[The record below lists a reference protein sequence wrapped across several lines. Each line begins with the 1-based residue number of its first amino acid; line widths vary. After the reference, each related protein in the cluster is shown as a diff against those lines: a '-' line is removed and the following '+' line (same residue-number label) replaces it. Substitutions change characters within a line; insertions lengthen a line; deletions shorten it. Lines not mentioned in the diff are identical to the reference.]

1 MRDNNLLRLQM
12 AHSSRSRVFYPLQNI
27 NLQSDFCADLG
38 SSTDLTGFLRVRS
51 KGALWPLYLN
61 QSIPS

>member
-1 MRDNNLLRLQM
+1 MLDNHLCFQT
-12 AHSSRSRVFYPLQNI
+12 AYSSRPLGYYPLQNI
-27 NLQSDFCADLG
+27 NLQSAFCAVLG

-61 QSIPS
+61 QSILS